1 MRVLIQGA
9 GALGSLLGYHL
20 AEAGHEVTLGLRRRP
35 DGWPRQGGSPALSLF
50 SPDSKSKKTV
60 PVRLTWP
67 EKRGSPADLLLLTT
81 KAHDAEEAARRA
93 EHLLPPEGAAVL
105 LSNGLGLEPA
115 VSARLPGRLFLR
127 GLAYCGALLEFP
139 GGVRDTGGGRIV
151 FGLWENEDR
160 AASDAGGRLESI
172 LRTFR
177 EAGIPAEAAPRLD
190 RALWEKAMANLAI
203 NPLGALARVRNGVVG
218 TDPHLSAAG
227 KKVLEEARAVAAA
240 EGVYIGREESEEIF
254 RSTAAATAENEN
266 SMLRDLL
273 SGKRTEI
280 DHLNGAVAQRA
291 EARGIAAPLNSA
303 LAAWV
308 RSYHPRARP

>member
-35 DGWPRQGGSPALSLF
+35 DAWPRQDGSPALSLF
-50 SPDSKSKKTV
+50 SPNSKNKKTV
-60 PVRLTWP
+60 PIRLTWP
-67 EKRGSPADLLLLTT
+67 ERRDTPADLLLLTT
-81 KAHDAEEAARRA
+81 KAQDAEEAARRA
-93 EHLLPPEGAAVL
+93 EPLLLPEGAAVL
-105 LSNGLGLEPA
+105 LSNGLGLERT
-115 VSARLPGRLFLR
+115 VSTRLSGRLFLR
-127 GLAYCGALLEFP
+127 GLAYCGALLESP
-139 GGVRDTGGGRIV
+139 GGVRDTGAGRIV
-151 FGLWENEDR
+151 FGLWENEGQ

-190 RALWEKAMANLAI
+190 LALWEKAMANLAI

-218 TDPHLSAAG
+218 TDPRLSALG

-240 EGVYIGREESEEIF
+240 EGVSIGREEAEEIF
-254 RSTAAATAENEN
+254 RSTASATAGNEN

-280 DHLNGAVAQRA
+280 DHLNGAVARRA
-291 EARGIAAPLNSA
+291 KERGIAAPLNSA

-308 RSYHPRARP
+308 RSYHPGARP